1 MVLREPR
8 VSGVNSEVHRTGGRV
23 LGSKYQTRS
32 KSYQTLPKA
41 SKYYLEIILKFSE
54 FWIYYLFSKNLEAR
68 S

>member
-1 MVLREPR
+1 MEFTRQ
-8 VSGVNSEVHRTGGRV
+8 GGGV